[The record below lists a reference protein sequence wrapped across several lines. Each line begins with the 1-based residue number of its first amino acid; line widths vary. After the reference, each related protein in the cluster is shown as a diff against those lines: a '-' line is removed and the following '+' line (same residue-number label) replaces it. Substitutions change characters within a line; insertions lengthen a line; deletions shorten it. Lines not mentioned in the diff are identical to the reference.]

1 MSTGNNITTWFWYTA
16 GRHEKQEPFLQW
28 LIDLGNMDGAPL
40 VNSASYSDKER
51 TVDPDYMTRVNTEF
65 MKAGVRGL
73 TLVVYHY
80 LNSSL
85 NFSQLFASGDDG
97 AGCHNNT
104 HFEPQFPSSSPYI
117 TTIGGTAFI
126 KPFGIGEEQ
135 GYDISGGGFSN
146 FFEMPDYQKEAVD
159 NYFSSMDLEKVY
171 ILQFAWK

>member
-1 MSTGNNITTWFWYTA
+1 
-16 GRHEKQEPFLQW
+16 
-28 LIDLGNMDGAPL
+28 
-40 VNSASYSDKER
+40 
-51 TVDPDYMTRVNTEF
+51 MTRINTEF

-73 TLVVYHY
+73 TLV
-80 LNSSL
+80 SSFFL
-85 NFSQLFASGDDG
+85 AETHHLKTFQLFASGDDG

-146 FFEMPDYQKEAVD
+146 FFDMPDYQKDLIAE
-159 NYFSSMDLEKVY
+159 YFKTADPEKVNPSFRNRLL
-171 ILQFAWK
+171 ISFQPLIIHFKQSLTDVP